1 MLGVD
6 GGPKASLCFFVLRH
20 QSGMMPGFLLGI
32 PASIFHRTILLNR
45 VQTLTEL
52 PSRIR
57 VLSQECHWKL
67 DQFKLPQSLVNDT
80 QRLIFL
86 RADEDAFPSRHQM
99 ARDVRDR

>member
-20 QSGMMPGFLLGI
+20 QSGMMPGFLLRI